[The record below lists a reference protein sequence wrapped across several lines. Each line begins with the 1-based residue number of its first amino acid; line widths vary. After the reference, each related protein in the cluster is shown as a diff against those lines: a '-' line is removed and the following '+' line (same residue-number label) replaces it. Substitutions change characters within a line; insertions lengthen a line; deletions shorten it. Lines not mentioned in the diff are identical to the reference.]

1 MTIFQMAAGGSVPKR
16 LSKAVDGDEDS
27 DDDNDEDD
35 TSEADNDEDEE
46 AAGKDI
52 DEDEED
58 EEEEEEDDEEDEIDN
73 EHGDVAVNGKEE
85 RQMEDKVKSK
95 TLSNSK

>member
-58 EEEEEEDDEEDEIDN
+58 EEEEEEIDN

-85 RQMEDKVKSK
+85 RQTQDKLKSK